1 MTLQMRDREN
11 IEKGIEQGIEK
22 GRRKLIIE
30 ALQNGTSPEEL
41 ISVLKIPAE
50 EVYEIAKELEKR
62 D

>member
-1 MTLQMRDREN
+1 MRDREN
-11 IEKGIEQGIEK
+11 IEKGIEQG
-22 GRRKLIIE
+22 RRKQIIE

-50 EVYEIAKELEKR
+50 EVYEIAKELEKQ

>member
-22 GRRKLIIE
+22 GRRKLIE

-50 EVYEIAKELEKR
+50 EVYEIAKELEKQ

>member
-11 IEKGIEQGIEK
+11 IEKDIEQ

-50 EVYEIAKELEKR
+50 EVYEIAKELEKQ